1 MVHYFILRGHHY
13 VAIMMQNTSI
23 EMSDMEKEL
32 FQLRQRVD
40 ELGIE
45 LRHISTLL
53 EGSRHSLSDRSELFE
68 LLRDEAREKAESRLT
83 AGMTKRCE
91 MRPECRQRFME
102 LLDENLDMMGQRR
115 ISEEDM
121 RRQSDKLEALRSTAI
136 PGRCDTCLKEVGAL
150 FKDQTEL
157 MRQLRLYT
165 NREEVRE
172 SIEAL
177 PEETVVRGLL
187 EPMANVQRL
196 VIMKALS
203 RSQRSFSE
211 LSNLTNLR
219 GGNLLFHLQRLT
231 SSGMVF
237 QRGGRGDYALTPKG
251 HLALELIN
259 DLYLRTMAGGEG
271 SNIHTPLVDQGVVG
285 KVE

>member
-1 MVHYFILRGHHY
+1 
-13 VAIMMQNTSI
+13 
-23 EMSDMEKEL
+23 MSDMEREL

-40 ELGIE
+40 ELGME
-45 LRHISTLL
+45 LRYISTLL
-53 EGSRHSLSDRSELFE
+53 ESSQLGINGRSEVFE

-91 MRPECRQRFME
+91 MRPECRRRFME

-121 RRQSDKLEALRSTAI
+121 CRQSQKLETLRSTAV
-136 PGRCDTCLKEVGAL
+136 PGRCDACFKEVGAL

-157 MRQLRLYT
+157 MRQLRLYMS
-165 NREEVRE
+165 RDEVRE

-237 QRGGRGDYALTPKG
+237 QRGGRGDYALSPKG

-259 DLYLRTMAGGEG
+259 DLYLRTMAGEDGPD
-271 SNIHTPLVDQGVVG
+271 IHVPLVEQGLEG
-285 KVE
+285 KAE